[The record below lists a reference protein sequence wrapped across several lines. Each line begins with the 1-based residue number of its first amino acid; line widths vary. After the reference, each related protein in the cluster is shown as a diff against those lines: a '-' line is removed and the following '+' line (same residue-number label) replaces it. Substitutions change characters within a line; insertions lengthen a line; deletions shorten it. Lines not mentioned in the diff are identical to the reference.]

1 GELVI
6 VFTGDHLI
14 CGGFNGL
21 CLIVA
26 NNTQFVIGNRTR
38 FLDEAQ
44 RVDMGGFKT
53 FARNREIFYGT
64 LGLCGVQCLQRYS
77 DFTHGVMFNTE
88 LLIIRLRCHN
98 PYPSWELP
106 SLMLI
111 SALVKSV
118 GSTVRLHLKYRQ
130 SGRCHW
136 KGNRLYP

>member
-98 PYPSWELP
+98 PYSSWELH

-111 SALVKSV
+111 YAFVNFV
-118 GSTVRLHLKYRQ
+118 GSTFSMIHKFIQ
-130 SGRCHW
+130 IG
-136 KGNRLYP
+136 